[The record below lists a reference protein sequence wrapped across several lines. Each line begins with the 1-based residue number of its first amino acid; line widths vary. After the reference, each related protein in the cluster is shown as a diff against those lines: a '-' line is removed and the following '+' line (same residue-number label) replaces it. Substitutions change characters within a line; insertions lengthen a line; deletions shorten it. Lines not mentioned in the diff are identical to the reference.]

1 MFQKIL
7 KILNV
12 VSQTILIITSLISL
26 FTAYIVFAPEQLPKP
41 FHLVYSDPN
50 SVPVASIQTASVVQP
65 TAVPTARTYLPGQGV
80 MVNMSSKIINLVDP
94 TGRKYIRITVV
105 VEVAPDDPTYD
116 TMTDEEKATYLTAFT
131 DELNTKMPIM
141 DDTVVTLLSTK
152 TYDDLYTADGKE
164 KLRAEIMDD
173 LSKKL
178 PELHIISV
186 YFTEFVVQ

>member
-1 MFQKIL
+1 
-7 KILNV
+7 
-12 VSQTILIITSLISL
+12 
-26 FTAYIVFAPEQLPKP
+26 
-41 FHLVYSDPN
+41 
-50 SVPVASIQTASVVQP
+50 
-65 TAVPTARTYLPGQGV
+65 

-116 TMTDEEKATYLTAFT
+116 TMPEEEKTTYLTAFT

-178 PELHIISV
+178 PELHLISI